1 MPIDQLPNN
10 PLPNDQLSNHQTQFT
25 IGSDVMCGDGECGQL
40 RRVVVDPVAR
50 RLTHLV
56 VDGKRGEE
64 TGAGRLVPIALADV
78 TADGIVLRCTSEQ
91 FEQLEFA
98 EETQFVSGARGEWDY
113 DQDHLMSWPYY
124 GLGMAGVR
132 TDGSGAMADPV
143 PPSESQIVT
152 YERVPSGEVQIRRGE
167 KVHAADGDIG
177 RVQGLVVDAA
187 DQAVTHVL
195 LDDGHLWGKKR
206 VAIPIR
212 AVSGVGPDGVSLSLT
227 KDEVRD
233 LAPVDVDS

>member
-1 MPIDQLPNN
+1 MSDHTMS
-10 PLPNDQLSNHQTQFT
+10 DHTQFT
-25 IGSDVMCGDGECGQL
+25 IGSDVACSDGECGQL

-64 TGAGRLVPIALADV
+64 TGAGRLVPVAMADA
-78 TADGIVLRCTSEQ
+78 TADGIALRCTSEE
-91 FEQLEFA
+91 FERLEFA
-98 EETQFVSGARGEWDY
+98 EETQFVSGARGDWDY
-113 DQDHLMSWPYY
+113 DQDHLMSWPFY

-132 TDGSGAMADPV
+132 TDGSGAMANPV
-143 PPSESQIVT
+143 PPNDAQIVT

-167 KVHAADGDIG
+167 PVHAVDGDIG

-187 DQAVTHVL
+187 DQGVTHVL
-195 LDDGHLWGKKR
+195 LDEGHLWGRKR

-212 AVSGVGPDGVSLSLT
+212 AVTDVGPDGVALSLT
-227 KDEVRD
+227 KDDVRD
-233 LAPVDVDS
+233 LPPVDVQE